1 MHKKNFGSA
10 DFFRSRTRTKIGF
23 FVCAICTNKLNKN
36 SRFCATCPIR
46 ALALLCGIVV
56 AHITFALAAH
66 YPSLSLSL
74 LAYLFLLVCPLGVY
88 HFSLCVY
95 YFPLFVCMSSLCAC
109 FVSLLLCALCAR
121 ALSLSLCLVP
131 LSLCA
136 PFILFLFTR
145 LFDLLLI
152 NSFIFVSY

>member
-74 LAYLFLLVCPLGVY
+74 GLSLSVSMSSWCVPLFSLCILLS
-88 HFSLCVY
+88 SLCVY
-95 YFPLFVCMSSLCAC
+95 VFSVCVLCLSLTVCSLCAC
-109 FVSLLLCALCAR
+109 FVSLPVPCP
-121 ALSLSLCLVP
+121 SLSVRAFYP
-131 LSLCA
+131 LSLYTA
-136 PFILFLFTR
+136 F
-145 LFDLLLI
+145 
-152 NSFIFVSY
+152 